1 MLKKVGELKVDTNI
15 DYLGKVPEALILRGF
30 TLILNYK
37 TYGTSVFDIA
47 IDETVYDEKTESR

>member
-15 DYLGKVPEALILRGF
+15 DYRGKIVEALENSGY

-37 TYGTSVFDIA
+37 TYGTSQYDIA
-47 IDETVYDEKTESR
+47 MNEKEE